1 VLRVRHYEAMRM
13 FVAVEPPLDVLE
25 DLAEYVEPRRERES
39 PLRWSSPEQWH
50 LTLAFLPAV
59 ADRDLDEL
67 IERLAETAG
76 RREKFEL
83 RLHGAGSFPNPA
95 QGKVLWTGVA
105 GNTGQLERL
114 SASTRSAAVRAGV
127 EVDGSKFRPHLTL
140 ARANRPVELT
150 RWLRVFDLY
159 AGPSWQVDE
168 IALIQSRPG
177 GGGSRYQV
185 HETFALGVRPAE
197 QAG

>member
-1 VLRVRHYEAMRM
+1 MSMRM
-13 FVAVEPPLDVLE
+13 FVAVLPPLEVLE
-25 DLAEYVEPRRERES
+25 DLAEFVEPRQQRDS
-39 PLRWSSPEQWH
+39 PLRWSAQEQWH

-67 IERLAETAG
+67 VERLAATAG
-76 RREKFEL
+76 RRDRFEL
-83 RLHGAGSFPNPA
+83 RLQGAGSFPNPA

-105 GNTGQLERL
+105 GDTEQLERL
-114 SASTRSAAVRAGV
+114 SASSRSAAMRAGV
-127 EVDGSKFRPHLTL
+127 EGDGSKFRPHLTL

-159 AGPSWQVDE
+159 AGPSWQVEE
-168 IALIQSRPG
+168 IALVQSQL
-177 GGGSRYQV
+177 GSGRARYQV
-185 HETFALGVRPAE
+185 HESFPLGVGAQE

>member
-1 VLRVRHYEAMRM
+1 MGMRM
-13 FVAVEPPLDVLE
+13 FVAVMPPLEVVE
-25 DLAEYVEPRRERES
+25 DLAEFVEPRQERDS
-39 PLRWSSPEQWH
+39 PLRWSAQEQWH
-50 LTLAFLPAV
+50 LTLAFMPSV

-67 IERLAETAG
+67 IERLTEVAA
-76 RREKFEL
+76 RREHFEL
-83 RLHGAGSFPNPA
+83 RLQGAGSFPNPA

-105 GNTGQLERL
+105 GDTAPLERL
-114 SASTRSAAVRAGV
+114 SASSRSAAVRAGI

-140 ARANRPVELT
+140 ARANRPLELT

-168 IALIQSRPG
+168 IALVQSRPG
-177 GGGSRYQV
+177 GTGSRYQV
-185 HETFALGVRPAE
+185 HEVFPLGAGPAE

>member
-1 VLRVRHYEAMRM
+1 M
-13 FVAVEPPLDVLE
+13 FVAVLPPLHVLE
-25 DLAEYVEPRRERES
+25 DLAEFVEPRQQRED
-39 PLRWSSPEQWH
+39 PLRWSAQEQWH

-67 IERLAETAG
+67 VERLAETAA
-76 RREKFEL
+76 RRQKFQL
-83 RLHGAGSFPNPA
+83 RLQGAGSFPNPA

-105 GNTGQLERL
+105 GDIEPLERL
-114 SASTRSAAVRAGV
+114 SASSRAAAVRAGV

-140 ARANRPVELT
+140 ARANRPMELT
-150 RWLRVFDLY
+150 KWLRVFGLY
-159 AGPSWQVDE
+159 TGPSWQVDE

-185 HETFALGVRPAE
+185 HEVFPLGVGARE
-197 QAG
+197 QSG